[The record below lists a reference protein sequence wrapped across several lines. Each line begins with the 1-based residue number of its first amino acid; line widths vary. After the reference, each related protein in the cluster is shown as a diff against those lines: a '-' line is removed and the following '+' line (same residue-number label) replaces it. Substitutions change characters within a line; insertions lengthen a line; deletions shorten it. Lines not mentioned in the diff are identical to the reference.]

1 MIAEPESAHGHH
13 RRSSRPVPWVIA
25 TGRPETLSR
34 KAAEYLR
41 VFDYKEAAGFDSDV
55 AILGKVVCNLRNYYR
70 QSAEQTVE
78 LVTGV
83 FNPKAWT
90 AWSPEGIKLA
100 WDLVEGFTPSL
111 GLSDEK
117 AVAKQR
123 AALIEDEVV
132 DLIAWTRSG
141 GRVSG
146 EDLLAVFTAWNP
158 DLLVTPREFGAA
170 VKAVTGQST
179 VPIHGVRFWVG
190 FHLPT
195 PDELNELIWKAA

>member
-1 MIAEPESAHGHH
+1 MRQRVGSRH
-13 RRSSRPVPWVIA
+13 RGCRECCTA
-25 TGRPETLSR
+25 
-34 KAAEYLR
+34 YLR

-90 AWSPEGIKLA
+90 PWSPEGIKLA

-170 VKAVTGQST
+170 VKAVTGLTQKPSNG
-179 VPIHGVRFWVG
+179 IYYWVG
-190 FHLPT
+190 FRLPT
-195 PDELNELIWKAA
+195 AKELEIIQEKAA

>member
-1 MIAEPESAHGHH
+1 
-13 RRSSRPVPWVIA
+13 VPWVVA

-34 KAAEYLR
+34 KAAGYLR

-55 AILGKVVCNLRNYYR
+55 AILAKVVCNLRNYYR

-78 LVTGV
+78 LVQSV
-83 FNPKAWT
+83 FNPKSWQV
-90 AWSPEGIKLA
+90 WSPEGIKLA

-123 AALIEDEVV
+123 AALIEDAVI
-132 DLIAWTRSG
+132 DLIAWTKSG

-146 EDLLAVFTAWNP
+146 DDLLAVFAAWNP
-158 DLLVTPREFGAA
+158 DLPVTPREFGVA

-179 VPIHGVRFWVG
+179 VPIHGVRYWVG
-190 FHLPT
+190 FHLPIT
-195 PDELNELIWKAA
+195 DELQEPVRKAA